1 MPKNNEYLYRE
12 ATRLTAR
19 KRLKGISLDSFEEF
33 SRLWDSREYT
43 LANEIR
49 IEAKDEGLYTAVSF
63 MNQYTDDWRRP
74 FL

>member
-1 MPKNNEYLYRE
+1 MLKDNEYLYRE

-19 KRLKGISLDSFEEF
+19 RRLKGISLDSFEEF

>member
-1 MPKNNEYLYRE
+1 MLKDNEYLYRE

-63 MNQYTDDWRRP
+63 MNQYTDD
-74 FL
+74 

>member
-19 KRLKGISLDSFEEF
+19 RRLKGISLDSFEEF

-63 MNQYTDDWRRP
+63 MNQYTDD
-74 FL
+74 

>member
-1 MPKNNEYLYRE
+1 MLKNNEYLYRE

-19 KRLKGISLDSFEEF
+19 RRLKGISLDSFEEF

-49 IEAKDEGLYTAVSF
+49 IEAKDEGLYSAVSF
-63 MNQYTDDWRRP
+63 MNQYTDD
-74 FL
+74 

>member
-1 MPKNNEYLYRE
+1 MLKDNEYLYRE

>member
-1 MPKNNEYLYRE
+1 MLKDNEYLYRE

-33 SRLWDSREYT
+33 SRLWDSREYN

-63 MNQYTDDWRRP
+63 MNQYTDD
-74 FL
+74 

>member
-1 MPKNNEYLYRE
+1 MLKNNEYLYRE

-19 KRLKGISLDSFEEF
+19 RRLKGISLDSFEEF

-49 IEAKDEGLYTAVSF
+49 IEAKDEGLYSAVSF
-63 MNQYTDDWRRP
+63 MNQYTND
-74 FL
+74 

>member
-1 MPKNNEYLYRE
+1 MLKDNEYLYRE

-19 KRLKGISLDSFEEF
+19 RRLKGISLDSFEEF

-63 MNQYTDDWRRP
+63 MNQYTDD
-74 FL
+74 

>member
-1 MPKNNEYLYRE
+1 MLKNNEYLYRE

-19 KRLKGISLDSFEEF
+19 RRLKGISLDSFEEF

-63 MNQYTDDWRRP
+63 MNQYTDD
-74 FL
+74 

>member
-1 MPKNNEYLYRE
+1 MLKNNQYLYRE

-19 KRLKGISLDSFEEF
+19 RRLKGISLDSFEEF
-33 SRLWDSREYT
+33 SRLWDSREYN

-63 MNQYTDDWRRP
+63 MNQYTDD
-74 FL
+74 

>member
-1 MPKNNEYLYRE
+1 MLKNNEYLYRE

-63 MNQYTDDWRRP
+63 MNQYTDD
-74 FL
+74 